1 MDASRLLAVHEPRF
15 INRELSWLEF
25 DARVLALAQD
35 ASLPL
40 LERIKFLAI
49 FASNM
54 DEFFQI
60 RVAGLQEQVEARVV
74 KTSPDGLTPA
84 EQLDG
89 IRLRAQELM
98 AAAASL
104 FIVELVPALEKE
116 RIRIVRSLEG
126 LDPSD
131 LDFLDREFGE
141 RIFPVLT
148 PLSVDPAHPFPYISD
163 LSLNLAAIVRDPTT
177 TVRRFARVKVPPLL
191 PRFSVLPDGERFVP
205 VEVVIASHLERLFPG
220 MEIVSFHAFRVTR
233 DADVEVEED
242 EAEDLLEAIQSVL
255 RRRRRGASPVRLEVD
270 ETMSPEV
277 LELLRRE
284 LDLQESEVYVLPGPL
299 DLAALMSLYSLDRPD
314 LKQQPWTPV
323 TQPRLADA
331 DGTPDLFAVIR
342 DGDVLVHHPYDSFT
356 TSVEAFVGQAARD
369 RDVLAIKQT
378 LYRTS
383 TQESPII
390 RSLIRAAELGKQVVA
405 LVELKARF
413 DEEANISYARELEK
427 AGVHVV
433 YGVVGLKTHAKVS
446 LVVRREAG
454 GIRRYAH
461 VGTGNYNPVTA
472 TLYEDIGLLTA
483 DPEIGADLTDLFN
496 LLTGYSRQQ
505 HYRTV
510 LVAPDFL
517 RPRIRELIQEQA
529 REGGRIVLKMN
540 ALVDPDVIEA
550 LYEAAQAGARIDLIV
565 RGICCL
571 RPGVPGLSENIR
583 VRSLVGRYLEHSR
596 IFRFGEGED
605 AIHYIGSAD
614 LMQRNL
620 DQRVEAVVP
629 VPDPALCARLDQML
643 VGEAVRQAM
652 GALVER
658 LVEREAGVRQGDDAE
673 DVHQARVAVR
683 RLRSV
688 LRTFGDVL
696 EPEWAT
702 ALRDEL
708 RWLGRLLG
716 DVRDAEVLRDRLHAQ
731 AGWIAA
737 EDRPAVKRLIR
748 RLSARRDLARARLI
762 EQMTTDRY
770 RSLVD
775 ALDDGAREPALLPEV
790 AAVPADV
797 ALRPGLQKLWKHLD
811 AAIEDVV
818 TEGATD
824 GALHVVRIRSKR
836 VRYAAEAVTPVF
848 GKPAR

>member
-25 DARVLALAQD
+25 DARVLELAQD
-35 ASLPL
+35 ASLQL

-191 PRFSVLPDGERFVP
+191 PRFIVLPDGERFIP
-205 VEVVIASHLERLFPG
+205 LEVVIESHLERLFPG

-383 TQESPII
+383 TQESAII
-390 RSLIRAAELGKQVVA
+390 RALIRAAELGKQVVA

-629 VPDPALCARLDQML
+629 VPDPALCARLDEML
-643 VGEAVRQAM
+643 
-652 GALVER
+652 
-658 LVEREAGVRQGDDAE
+658 
-673 DVHQARVAVR
+673 
-683 RLRSV
+683 
-688 LRTFGDVL
+688 DVL
-696 EPEWAT
+696 LQDDTLSWT
-702 ALRDEL
+702 
-708 RWLGRLLG
+708 LGRDG
-716 DVRDAEVLRDRLHAQ
+716 VWSKVPTERGANAQ
-731 AGWIAA
+731 QGFQ
-737 EDRPAVKRLIR
+737 EMAVE
-748 RLSARRDLARARLI
+748 RARL
-762 EQMTTDRY
+762 
-770 RSLVD
+770 
-775 ALDDGAREPALLPEV
+775 A
-790 AAVPADV
+790 
-797 ALRPGLQKLWKHLD
+797 
-811 AAIEDVV
+811 
-818 TEGATD
+818 
-824 GALHVVRIRSKR
+824 
-836 VRYAAEAVTPVF
+836 
-848 GKPAR
+848 

>member
-1 MDASRLLAVHEPRF
+1 MDASRVLAAHEPRF

-25 DARVLALAQD
+25 DARVLELAQD

-89 IRLRAQELM
+89 IRLRAQELL
-98 AAAASL
+98 ATAASL
-104 FIVELVPALEKE
+104 FTVELVPALEKE
-116 RIRIVRSLEG
+116 KIRIIRSLEG

-177 TVRRFARVKVPPLL
+177 SVRRFARVKVPPLL

-284 LDLQESEVYVLPGPL
+284 LDLQESEVYVLPGLL
-299 DLAALMSLYSLDRPD
+299 DLGALMSLHLLDRPD

-323 TQPRLADA
+323 TQPRLADG
-331 DGTPDLFAVIR
+331 DGTPDLFAVIQ

-369 RDVLAIKQT
+369 KDVLAIKQT

-383 TQESPII
+383 TQESAII
-390 RSLIRAAELGKQVVA
+390 RALIRAAELGKQVVA

-517 RPRIRELIQEQA
+517 RPRIRELIHEQA
-529 REGGRIVLKMN
+529 RPGGRIVLKMN

-550 LYEAAQAGARIDLIV
+550 LYEAARAGARIDLIV

-629 VPDPALCARLDQML
+629 VPDEALCARLDEML
-643 VGEAVRQAM
+643 
-652 GALVER
+652 
-658 LVEREAGVRQGDDAE
+658 
-673 DVHQARVAVR
+673 
-683 RLRSV
+683 
-688 LRTFGDVL
+688 DVL
-696 EPEWAT
+696 LQDDTLAWT
-702 ALRDEL
+702 
-708 RWLGRLLG
+708 LGRDG
-716 DVRDAEVLRDRLHAQ
+716 AWSKVPTERGVNAQ
-731 AGWIAA
+731 QRFQ
-737 EDRPAVKRLIR
+737 EMAVE
-748 RLSARRDLARARLI
+748 RARL
-762 EQMTTDRY
+762 
-770 RSLVD
+770 
-775 ALDDGAREPALLPEV
+775 A
-790 AAVPADV
+790 
-797 ALRPGLQKLWKHLD
+797 
-811 AAIEDVV
+811 
-818 TEGATD
+818 
-824 GALHVVRIRSKR
+824 
-836 VRYAAEAVTPVF
+836 
-848 GKPAR
+848 

>member
-1 MDASRLLAVHEPRF
+1 
-15 INRELSWLEF
+15 
-25 DARVLALAQD
+25 
-35 ASLPL
+35 
-40 LERIKFLAI
+40 
-49 FASNM
+49 
-54 DEFFQI
+54 
-60 RVAGLQEQVEARVV
+60 LQEQVEARVV

-89 IRLRAQELM
+89 IRLRAQELL
-98 AAAASL
+98 ATAASL
-104 FIVELVPALEKE
+104 FTVELVPALEKE
-116 RIRIVRSLEG
+116 KIRIIRSLEG

-177 TVRRFARVKVPPLL
+177 SVRRFARVKVPPLL

-284 LDLQESEVYVLPGPL
+284 LDLQESEVYVLPGLL
-299 DLAALMSLYSLDRPD
+299 DLGALMSLHLLDRPD

-323 TQPRLADA
+323 TQPRLADG
-331 DGTPDLFAVIR
+331 DGTPDLFAVIQ

-369 RDVLAIKQT
+369 KDVLAIKQT

-383 TQESPII
+383 TQESAII
-390 RSLIRAAELGKQVVA
+390 RALIRAAELGKQVVA

-517 RPRIRELIQEQA
+517 RPRIRELIHEQA
-529 REGGRIVLKMN
+529 RPGGRIVLKMN

-596 IFRFGEGED
+596 IFRFGEGGD

-629 VPDPALCARLDQML
+629 VPDEALCARLDEML
-643 VGEAVRQAM
+643 
-652 GALVER
+652 
-658 LVEREAGVRQGDDAE
+658 
-673 DVHQARVAVR
+673 
-683 RLRSV
+683 
-688 LRTFGDVL
+688 DVL
-696 EPEWAT
+696 LQDDTLAWT
-702 ALRDEL
+702 
-708 RWLGRLLG
+708 LGRDG
-716 DVRDAEVLRDRLHAQ
+716 AWSKVPTERGVNAQ
-731 AGWIAA
+731 QRFQ
-737 EDRPAVKRLIR
+737 EMAVE
-748 RLSARRDLARARLI
+748 RARL
-762 EQMTTDRY
+762 
-770 RSLVD
+770 
-775 ALDDGAREPALLPEV
+775 A
-790 AAVPADV
+790 
-797 ALRPGLQKLWKHLD
+797 
-811 AAIEDVV
+811 
-818 TEGATD
+818 
-824 GALHVVRIRSKR
+824 
-836 VRYAAEAVTPVF
+836 
-848 GKPAR
+848 